1 MTLRSLNVAGLVRAA
16 IFAAAGLFVM
26 GMAAPADAKSYAGR
40 ELGTWDGYKNG
51 IYVGRPK
58 SVTQSGTKFRKSASN
73 RNVASK
79 GKRYAALDRGSI
91 NDAGPARRSIASSQ
105 GGVRW
110 VASSGCLNSTL
121 RSVISAV
128 SSYGSVTVSSTCR
141 SRGHNAAVG
150 GAKHSQ
156 HLSGNAVDFRVHG
169 NIRGALAY
177 LQGAGRVGGFKHY
190 GGGLFH
196 VDTGA
201 RRTW

>member
-1 MTLRSLNVAGLVRAA
+1 
-16 IFAAAGLFVM
+16 M
-26 GMAAPADAKSYAGR
+26 GV
-40 ELGTWDGYKNG
+40 LLDGE
-51 IYVGRPK
+51 VGRRKRGAHGAKPEDDVVRHAIGQLRVAAHGTPPPIGASSFKRYGAKKK
-58 SVTQSGTKFRKSASN
+58 SARQPAAVTQSGTKFRKSASN
-73 RNVASK
+73 RNVARK

-177 LQGAGRVGGFKHY
+177 LQGAGRVGGFKP
-190 GGGLFH
+190 
-196 VDTGA
+196 V
-201 RRTW
+201 RNKV

>member
-1 MTLRSLNVAGLVRAA
+1 MSMKTLNVAGLMRAA

-26 GMAAPADAKSYAGR
+26 GVAAPADAKSYNGR

-51 IYVGRPK
+51 IYVGRPNAASQK
-58 SVTQSGTKFRKSASN
+58 STKFRASVN
-73 RNVASK
+73 TRKLASK

-91 NDAGPARRSIASSQ
+91 NDATPPRRSIASSQ

-121 RSVISAV
+121 RSVIGAV
-128 SSYGSVTVSSTCR
+128 ASYGSVTVSSTCR
-141 SRGHNAAVG
+141 SRGHNASVG